1 MKNRRFDDPD
11 VKAVFDGYPTKL
23 RGRLLKLRQLIFA
36 TASETEGVGELIETL
51 KWRQPAYLTEN
62 PKGGTTIRID
72 AAKGQADR
80 FAMFFHCQTSLIS
93 TFREMYGDTL
103 SFQGNRAIVFALDDE
118 IPEAAVK
125 HCIALALTYHARR
138 AHR

>member
-1 MKNRRFDDPD
+1 MKNRRFDNPD
-11 VKAVFDGYPTKL
+11 VKAVFDSYPTKL
-23 RGRLLKLRQLIFA
+23 REKLLQLRHLIFT
-36 TASETEGVGELIETL
+36 TASETEGVGDLIETL

-72 AAKGQADR
+72 AVKGQANC
-80 FAMFFHCQTSLIS
+80 FAMYFHCQTTLIS

-103 SFQGNRAIVFALDDE
+103 TFQDNRGIVFTADEE
-118 IPEAAVK
+118 IPKVAVK

-138 AHR
+138 AQR